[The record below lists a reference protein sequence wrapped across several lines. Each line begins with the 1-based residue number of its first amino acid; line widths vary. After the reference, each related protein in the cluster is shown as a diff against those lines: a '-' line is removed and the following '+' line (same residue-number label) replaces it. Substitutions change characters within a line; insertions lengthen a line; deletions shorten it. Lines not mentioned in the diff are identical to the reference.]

1 MNVDKYFEDKEVP
14 TDSLELMDLIL
25 DIEDDFDITISDK
38 DYEDIETL
46 EDLKALVKEKVNGKN

>member
-46 EDLKALVKEKVNGKN
+46 EDLKALVKEKVDGKN